1 MFLRGPTKI
10 VLPRLAYVKCEL
22 GLALAYAREHLAS
35 DALPPDDIAAC
46 AAFLLHSK
54 DWAGMNLD

>member
-35 DALPPDDIAAC
+35 DALPPMTSPPVLRSC
-46 AAFLLHSK
+46 CTLRT
-54 DWAGMNLD
+54 GPE